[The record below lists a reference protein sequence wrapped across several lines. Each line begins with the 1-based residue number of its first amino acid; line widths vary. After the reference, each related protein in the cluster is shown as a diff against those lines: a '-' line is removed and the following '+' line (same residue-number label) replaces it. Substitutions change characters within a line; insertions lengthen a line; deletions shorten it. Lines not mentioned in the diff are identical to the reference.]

1 MRIRLTRI
9 SHSRRGCARPQREI
23 GQQPAPAAHHAAP
36 EQPRFPHE
44 DDYSDTPAFLRTA
57 RQHDHSRYDDVLYDQ
72 NSQNAVHPQ
81 YADGQYQDGYQDQSD
96 PNAYSQFYADGEQE
110 EESRGAS
117 AAV

>member
-1 MRIRLTRI
+1 MPHR
-9 SHSRRGCARPQREI
+9 SSRAS
-23 GQQPAPAAHHAAP
+23 A
-36 EQPRFPHE
+36 HE

-96 PNAYSQFYADGEQE
+96 PNAYRSSMPMANRKRS
-110 EESRGAS
+110 SRGAS
-117 AAV
+117 AVA